1 MLPAT
6 LRLGRAPL
14 NCFVS
19 LPSKLLV
26 SFTLVCGVAF
36 SGLYWWFYGF
46 ITQRALD
53 RLETDLVDTLMGAIA
68 GIDTEDFSAL
78 AAVKLQPGQTVP
90 ENNRLYQQH
99 QRWLLNVK
107 QIEPR
112 ANAYT
117 LIKGNQPYETLWIG
131 DILRITQQSNSTA
144 FLESYLAEPAKTRL
158 YGGFTTLTITLDPYT
173 DRWGSW
179 VSAYAPI
186 KNSGGRVLGLMGV
199 DFRADDVI
207 QIRRE
212 LQQRLAIAFIIAY
225 LVLLS
230 LLYLLSRIFTKPILE
245 LTKASEQ
252 VSEGNYAQVLSRF
265 RQRKMPDEISQLANS
280 FERMAAKVQQRE
292 VILEDESRTLEHQ
305 VQQRTQELE
314 EKNIRLVKALDDL
327 KYAQI
332 QLVQTE
338 KMSSL
343 GQLVAGVA
351 HEINNPLNFIQCNIG
366 HARGYMSQMME
377 LVQLYQAQYPT
388 TPEIQAKTH
397 EISLTFIQDDLP
409 ELLNSMELGT
419 VRIEAIVK
427 SLRLFSRLDEAEFK
441 AIDIHENLDNTLH
454 LLSSRLRA
462 TTSRPEIT
470 VIKQY
475 GQLPWI
481 ECYAGQLNQ
490 VFMNIFNN
498 ALDALNEKAL
508 DALNEKSNLS
518 DSSHYLD
525 IGAAICPPV
534 LNFALLLKPTLCI
547 ETKQLGDRFISIRI
561 ADNGIGMSNEVREQ
575 IFDPFFTTKPVGKGT
590 GLGLSICHQILVEK
604 HNGKLHCNSVL
615 GEGTEFS
622 IEIPV

>member
-6 LRLGRAPL
+6 FRPSRAPL
-14 NCFVS
+14 KRFVS
-19 LPSKLLV
+19 LRSKLLV

-46 ITQRALD
+46 VTQRALD
-53 RLETDLVDTLMGAIA
+53 RLETDLVDTLRGAIA

-78 AAVKLQPGQTVP
+78 ASVKLQPGQTVP
-90 ENNRLYQQH
+90 ENNLLYQQH

-112 ANAYT
+112 ANAYS
-117 LIKGNQPYETLWIG
+117 LIKGSKPYETLWIG
-131 DILRITQQSNSTA
+131 DILRMTQQNNSTA
-144 FLESYLAEPAKTRL
+144 FLESYIAEPAETRL
-158 YGGFTTLTITLDPYT
+158 YKGFTTLTITLEPYT

-186 KNSGGRVLGLMGV
+186 KNTGGQVLGLMGV
-199 DFRADDVI
+199 DFRADDVL

-212 LQQRLAIAFIIAY
+212 LQQKLAIAFLIAY
-225 LVLLS
+225 LVLLL
-230 LLYLLSRIFTKPILE
+230 LLYLLSRVFTKPILE

-252 VSEGNYAQVLSRF
+252 VSEGNYAQVLSQF
-265 RQRKMPDEISQLANS
+265 RQQKIPDEISQLANS
-280 FERMAAKVQQRE
+280 FELMAAKVQQRE
-292 VILEDESRTLEHQ
+292 VILEDESRTLEYQ

-314 EKNIRLVKALDDL
+314 EKNTRLGKALEDL
-327 KYAQI
+327 KHAQI

-366 HARGYMSQMME
+366 HARSYMRQMIE
-377 LVQLYQAQYPT
+377 LIQIYQVQYPKA
-388 TPEIQAKTH
+388 TPEIQVKTD
-397 EISLTFIQDDLP
+397 EISLNFIQDDLP
-409 ELLNSMELGT
+409 ELLNSMELGA
-419 VRIEAIVK
+419 VRIDGIVK

-454 LLSSRLRA
+454 LLGSRLRA
-462 TTSRPEIT
+462 TASRPEIT
-470 VIKQY
+470 VLKQY
-475 GQLPWI
+475 GQLPWV

-498 ALDALNEKAL
+498 ALDALNEKR
-508 DALNEKSNLS
+508 NSK
-518 DSSHYLD
+518 DSSQYLD
-525 IGAAICPPV
+525 MGTVIDPP
-534 LNFALLLKPTLCI
+534 LLDLALLPNPILHI

-561 ADNGIGMSNEVREQ
+561 ADNGIGMSNEVSQ
-575 IFDPFFTTKPVGKGT
+575 QVFDPFFTTKPVGKGV

-604 HNGKLHCNSVL
+604 HEGKFYCNSVL
-615 GEGTEFS
+615 GEGTEFI
-622 IEIPV
+622 IEIPI